1 MVSSTHMGFIGVR
14 LGITIFCFGGLLYI
28 LYREDNT
35 KQYSTV
41 LVIIYD
47 EYIPFNVHT

>member
-14 LGITIFCFGGLLYI
+14 VSIRVFCFSGFLYI

-41 LVIIYD
+41 VIIYD
-47 EYIPFNVHT
+47 EYITFNVHT